1 MTDITLDEWLIAD
14 NPSATRRYLI
24 HTVAPRFICEVIF
37 DEDLDVDL
45 HRFSYGR
52 VNNEES
58 FIGFVWLDEAA
69 TGDKLLKLLASGDDA
84 LTVYES
90 D

>member
-1 MTDITLDEWLIAD
+1 M
-14 NPSATRRYLI
+14 
-24 HTVAPRFICEVIF
+24 IF

-84 LTVYES
+84 LRIYES